1 MSSGRAVQL
10 SPAASA
16 RRAVA
21 VCMGKA
27 ARTGV
32 RRLGPARSAAIAGKV
47 TLAIDP
53 GALASLLG
61 ELGRGYVLVTG
72 STGKGTTCQLLARVM
87 RAAGLCPVLNTEG
100 SAKRSALAAAMV
112 VHAAPSGHMRSEP
125 QPIGLIEADEGSLAE
140 IIRHVAEPAAIV
152 CTNLFRDRRDR
163 DLESADAT
171 ALLERAL
178 RSLPASTTL
187 ILNADDPR
195 VADLAPDLPNPRLY
209 FGISDP
215 ALGRVRADPTS
226 GFPRCPRCD
235 GELSYACVY
244 YAHLGHWA
252 CGACGLSRP
261 QPDISV
267 TKVDLVGP
275 SSIRLQVATA
285 TADRV
290 FEIPLPGMYH
300 VYNAVAAI
308 AAATQSGLPDW
319 SLAAIEQVAGGA
331 GRMECIP
338 VSGHEVYLARA
349 TNAIGYTEILR
360 AVLGDGEPRRMLLG
374 LDDMPGKQPDT
385 SWIWDVDFGSLA
397 GLVPGPIVSGNRAAD
412 LAVRLKYAGWLG
424 DGQDRGQSAG
434 ATIEPDP
441 VRAFQAAIA
450 ATPPGQPLW
459 IVSTSTGLWQLRR
472 WLRQHG
478 YVHDDAHE
486 QRSHTRSRL
495 APAAAVTALTRPP
508 GRPGPQPSAPPLSGR
523 RPMGLSRRGRH
534 RRRQRGQSGA
544 AR

>member
-1 MSSGRAVQL
+1 
-10 SPAASA
+10 
-16 RRAVA
+16 
-21 VCMGKA
+21 
-27 ARTGV
+27 
-32 RRLGPARSAAIAGKV
+32 
-47 TLAIDP
+47 
-53 GALASLLG
+53 
-61 ELGRGYVLVTG
+61 VLNADG
-72 STGKGTTCQLLARVM
+72 ST
-87 RAAGLCPVLNTEG
+87 
-100 SAKRSALAAAMV
+100 KRPGLAAALV
-112 VHAAPSGHMRSEP
+112 VHAARSGHMRSEP
-125 QPIGLIEADEGSLAE
+125 QPIGLIEADESSLTE

-163 DLESADAT
+163 DVEPADAT
-171 ALLERAL
+171 ALLEGTL

-226 GFPRCPRCD
+226 GLPRCPRCD

-252 CGACGLSRP
+252 CGACGLRRP
-261 QPDISV
+261 QPDVSV
-267 TKVDLVGP
+267 TKIDLIGP

-290 FEIPLPGMYH
+290 YEIPLGGMYH
-300 VYNAVAAI
+300 VYNAVAAV

-349 TNAIGYTEILR
+349 TSAIGYTEVLR

-385 SWIWDVDFGSLA
+385 SWIWDADFGSLA
-397 GLVPGPIVSGNRAAD
+397 GLVPGPVVCGNRAAD

-424 DGQDRGQSAG
+424 DGQDQGQSAG

-459 IVSTSTGLWQLRR
+459 VVSTSAGLGQIRR

-478 YVHDDAHE
+478 YAHGRE
-486 QRSHTRSRL
+486 PRSHTRSRL
-495 APAAAVTALTRPP
+495 ARATPVTAPTRPP
-508 GRPGPQPSAPPLSGR
+508 GRSGPQPSAPPPSGR
-523 RPMGLSRRGRH
+523 RPKGPSRRGRH